1 MTIGRPVGPFGDFRI
16 SVIHGHL
23 ILTVWPRITQ
33 HLKYNWKSNLTTMEV
48 ATAAFVNMTFP
59 NRRAVKEAFTP
70 LAKLLHSDKGGKD
83 HLFAQVMTVKTRA
96 MLHFEISTDPYLHSH
111 DAARVGLFEDLCK
124 KNPGAQEQHVAMWEF
139 EQSQAVGTRYPATIL
154 VGTLAAHPFLY
165 PAFDGFFYS
174 VMDGSVRHIQALRP
188 FTHEKLIE
196 TTRLFQ
202 IIRRHFEQWRS
213 PGFLKPVDW
222 TMWADFLSSY
232 QYGDPDLSAMP
243 CYEELNPA
251 PILHEHVYSH
261 ITIPELMKIYP
272 SLNRYQEKPP
282 LTVEHVA
289 ALRSAEANEFAA
301 KQVPDLRTRL
311 ERQQAATLRAKEA
324 LAAEEQKCKELQA
337 QLDAQ
342 ARPADRKGQKTALE
356 KEKQALAAEKQ
367 ALEERDAAL
376 RAAMKEFDAKVEAL
390 AVREAAMEEKESGE
404 RVGGGEE
411 VPEKLKNVAVEVKP
425 FDTTATIRKQIDAQ
439 QAVLAKIFR
448 VFEDVDVQDCKFKI
462 THVAKNLLALE
473 GNVTSRLTSH
483 FAETLR
489 YRLPSGASVIKQNK
503 VVKFATFNDIVTA
516 AVGCASIPTFNNF
529 LAHLR
534 QMGVATDLLA
544 SAAFGQHA
552 RSIYEA
558 SSVTFCA
565 IRGIPHEPHR
575 RLPRTCNFIIRGG
588 MKQCPRNSIKGS
600 NTCARHTTTKRRRVA

>member
-1 MTIGRPVGPFGDFRI
+1 
-16 SVIHGHL
+16 
-23 ILTVWPRITQ
+23 
-33 HLKYNWKSNLTTMEV
+33 
-48 ATAAFVNMTFP
+48 
-59 NRRAVKEAFTP
+59 
-70 LAKLLHSDKGGKD
+70 
-83 HLFAQVMTVKTRA
+83 
-96 MLHFEISTDPYLHSH
+96 
-111 DAARVGLFEDLCK
+111 
-124 KNPGAQEQHVAMWEF
+124 
-139 EQSQAVGTRYPATIL
+139 
-154 VGTLAAHPFLY
+154 
-165 PAFDGFFYS
+165 
-174 VMDGSVRHIQALRP
+174 
-188 FTHEKLIE
+188 
-196 TTRLFQ
+196 
-202 IIRRHFEQWRS
+202 
-213 PGFLKPVDW
+213 
-222 TMWADFLSSY
+222 
-232 QYGDPDLSAMP
+232 MP
-243 CYEELNPA
+243 CYEVLNPA
-251 PILHEHVYSH
+251 HIPRAVFIRQRTLATLQHPSAPLSTLEH
-261 ITIPELMKIYP
+261 P
-272 SLNRYQEKPP
+272 SAP
-282 LTVEHVA
+282 LSTAPSSSA
-289 ALRSAEANEFAA
+289 ALNEDGA
-301 KQVPDLRTRL
+301 TR
-311 ERQQAATLRAKEA
+311 
-324 LAAEEQKCKELQA
+324 
-337 QLDAQ
+337 
-342 ARPADRKGQKTALE
+342 
-356 KEKQALAAEKQ
+356 
-367 ALEERDAAL
+367 
-376 RAAMKEFDAKVEAL
+376 
-390 AVREAAMEEKESGE
+390 AVMMPSR
-404 RVGGGEE
+404 RW
-411 VPEKLKNVAVEVKP
+411 
-425 FDTTATIRKQIDAQ
+425 TIDAQ